1 MSAAR
6 TILIMA
12 AGSGGHIFPGLALAK
27 ELAGRGWAIHWMGTP
42 AGMENRLVAQ
52 AGYPMSTVAMT
63 GVRGKGLLAWA
74 VLPVRILIAFWQ
86 ALGVIRRIRPDVV
99 LSMGGYVAFPG
110 GMMAALLG
118 KPLVVHEPGAVAGIT
133 NRVLAP
139 VADRVVVGM
148 QGAFERP
155 VAQRWA
161 NWLPRPART
170 EWLGTPVREDIAA
183 LPAPESR
190 FSGRSGALRLLVVGG
205 SLGAQ
210 TMNDL
215 VLAAIASMA
224 PAERP
229 NVVHQAGEKLFD
241 GLREAYARAGVEA
254 EVLPFVHD
262 MAARYAWCDVLV
274 CRSGAIT
281 VAEIG
286 AAGLAAILF
295 PLPWF
300 VADEQAANA
309 AFLASH
315 GAGVALKQL
324 ETRPNDLAELLRGL
338 DRNRL
343 AAMAR
348 KARDLGKPD
357 ATRAC
362 ADLCMGLAD
371 AA

>member
-1 MSAAR
+1 MNR

-12 AGSGGHIFPGLALAK
+12 AGSGGHIFPGLAIAR
-27 ELAGRGWAIHWMGTP
+27 ELAGRGWNVHWMGTP
-42 AGMENRLVAQ
+42 AGMENKLVAA
-52 AGYPMSTVAMT
+52 AGYPLTAVKMT

-74 VLPVRILIAFWQ
+74 VLPMRILVAFWQ
-86 ALGVIRRIRPDVV
+86 ALRAIRQVKPDVV

-139 VADRVVVGM
+139 VADRVIVGM
-148 QGAFERP
+148 EGAFDRP
-155 VAQRWA
+155 VAQKWA
-161 NWLPRPART
+161 NVLPKPKRID
-170 EWLGTPVREDIAA
+170 WLGTPVREDIAA
-183 LPAPESR
+183 IPAPDSR
-190 FSGRSGALRLLVVGG
+190 LAGRSGALRLLVVGG

-215 VLAAIASMA
+215 VLAAVASMQ
-224 PAERP
+224 PGERP
-229 NVVHQAGEKLFD
+229 EIVHQSGEKLYA
-241 GLREAYARAGVEA
+241 GLRAAYEQAGVRGD
-254 EVLPFVHD
+254 VVPFIDD
-262 MAARYAWCDVLV
+262 MAARYSWCDVLV

-286 AAGLAAILF
+286 AAGIAAILF

-309 AFLASH
+309 AFLADR
-315 GAGVALKQL
+315 GAGIALKQL
-324 ETRPNDLAELLRGL
+324 ETKPEQLAELLRGL
-338 DRNRL
+338 DRDRIAVL
-343 AAMAR
+343 ARNAR
-348 KARDLGKPD
+348 ALGKPD
-357 ATRAC
+357 ATRRC
-362 ADLCMGLAD
+362 ADLCMELAH